1 MKRIFS
7 KISSLFKRT
16 PEVELKDEELA
27 YIYRISQY
35 KIVLGCIHTHFAFKD
50 FTSQDLIKKLN
61 EDGIEITPKQVYRL
75 MNKLRSQNLIQ
86 RYKDSKPPVYFFD
99 KFWL

>member
-35 KIVLGCIHTHFAFKD
+35 KIVLGYIHTHFASTF

-61 EDGIEITPKQVYRL
+61 EDEIEITSKQVYRL
-75 MNKLRSQNLIQ
+75 MNKLRCQKIIQ
-86 RYKDSKPPVYFFD
+86 RYDNNPPIYSLFNI
-99 KFWL
+99 WL

>member
-16 PEVELKDEELA
+16 PAVELKNEEIA

-35 KIVLGCIHTHFAFKD
+35 KIVLGYIHTHFATKD

-61 EDGIEITPKQVYRL
+61 EDEIEITPKQVYRL
-75 MNKLRSQNLIQ
+75 MNKFRCQKIIQ
-86 RYKDSKPPVYFFD
+86 RYNTNPPVYSTFGV
-99 KFWL
+99 WV